1 MEHRPYYPQCLAIK
15 VTRQSSG
22 LSQRAV
28 AEAMIRL
35 GHRTWTKGT
44 VSFLE
49 QARRTL
55 HGAEEADLL
64 AVLGASDWARVE
76 EV

>member
-1 MEHRPYYPQCLAIK
+1 
-15 VTRQSSG
+15 
-22 LSQRAV
+22 
-28 AEAMIRL
+28 MIRL